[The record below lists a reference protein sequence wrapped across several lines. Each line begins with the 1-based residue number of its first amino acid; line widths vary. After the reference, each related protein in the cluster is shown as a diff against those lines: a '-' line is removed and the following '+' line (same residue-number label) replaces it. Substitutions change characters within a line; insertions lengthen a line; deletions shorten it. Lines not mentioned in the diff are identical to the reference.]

1 MTAIQIDISEDISRL
16 DIPSKADA
24 KTLTLMRVGAMRGI
38 SFYISPA
45 GQTLNETTN
54 GTSVTNI
61 SDLITLRSFIDETIE
76 KEKRTTDLK
85 GQAKKAAFDYC
96 EQLRIRNILTMLDMN
111 ARGELTVFERRDL
124 YAALDN
130 ERTRTALRID

>member
-45 GQTLNETTN
+45 GQPLNESTN

-76 KEKRTTDLK
+76 KEK
-85 GQAKKAAFDYC
+85 GQ
-96 EQLRIRNILTMLDMN
+96 RI
-111 ARGELTVFERRDL
+111 
-124 YAALDN
+124 
-130 ERTRTALRID
+130 

>member
-38 SFYISPA
+38 SFYISPRGPNVERDHERNIRDEHQRPDHA
-45 GQTLNETTN
+45 
-54 GTSVTNI
+54 SVIHRRNH
-61 SDLITLRSFIDETIE
+61 R
-76 KEKRTTDLK
+76 KGKRTTDLK

>member
-16 DIPSKADA
+16 DIPSKVDA

-76 KEKRTTDLK
+76 KEK
-85 GQAKKAAFDYC
+85 GQ
-96 EQLRIRNILTMLDMN
+96 RI
-111 ARGELTVFERRDL
+111 
-124 YAALDN
+124 
-130 ERTRTALRID
+130 